1 MTVSFPQPQFL
12 FAVCQNG
19 AEGVCKQ
26 EVVQHHP
33 DLRLAYSRPG
43 FLTFKI
49 AAADDQSP
57 TTGWSDHPTLISTFA
72 RTFGVVLQRFG
83 NADLKE
89 QLAGVAE
96 LVQGL
101 AVEHLHVWQRDEA
114 LPGDRGFEPFPTVLA
129 EEVGE
134 QLLAVL
140 NVNRSTPLELNRVAG
155 VGQRVLDVILVQPNE
170 WLVGWH
176 TADSIPQRWPGG
188 VPPLDPPEEMVS
200 RAWLKLAEAL
210 EWGRLQIGPADVCV
224 EIGSSP
230 GGAAQLLLDRG
241 ATVIAVD
248 PADMDETIASHPNLH
263 HLKKRG
269 KHVRKAE
276 LAEAR
281 WLLVDVN
288 VAPNYTLDTAEE
300 IVTSAKTNI
309 RGLIL
314 TMKLTDWSLAE
325 HIEGYRQRVRNWGFK
340 VIRTR
345 QLAFNRHEFCLIAL
359 RNRYDARATN
369 SRGDARATNTR
380 GDGGAAKKRGDA
392 RATKKRGDARPT
404 KKRGDARAT
413 KKRSGES
420 GQ

>member
-1 MTVSFPQPQFL
+1 MTRNQASSYHCPLLNGFPRTPTLHLMTAPFPAPQFL
-12 FAVCQNG
+12 FAVCQHG

-26 EVVQHHP
+26 EIVQHHP
-33 DLRLAYSRPG
+33 ELRLAYSRPG
-43 FLTFKI
+43 LLTFKLALDDKLAPEEAQP
-49 AAADDQSP
+49 AA
-57 TTGWSDHPTLISTFA
+57 TNWGDHPTLVSTFA
-72 RTFGVVLQRFG
+72 RTFGVVLQKFA
-83 NADLKE
+83 NANLQE
-89 QLAGVAE
+89 QLTAIAE
-96 LVQGL
+96 LVRSLPMEQ
-101 AVEHLHVWQRDEA
+101 LHVWQRDEA

-129 EEVGE
+129 EEVGQ

-140 NVNRSTPLELNRVAG
+140 NTDRSTPLELNRVAG

-210 EWGRLQIGPADVCV
+210 EWGRIKMGPEDVCV

-248 PADMDETIASHPNLH
+248 PADLDETIAEHPNLT

-345 QLAFNRHEFCLIAL
+345 QLAFNRHEFCLLAL
-359 RNRYDARATN
+359 RNRYDARAT
-369 SRGDARATNTR
+369 SGRGDARTPNQR
-380 GDGGAAKKRGDA
+380 GNSPRK
-392 RATKKRGDARPT
+392 
-404 KKRGDARAT
+404 
-413 KKRSGES
+413 SS
-420 GQ
+420 

>member
-1 MTVSFPQPQFL
+1 MSTPFPPPQFL
-12 FAVCQNG
+12 FAVCQHG
-19 AEGVCKQ
+19 AEAVCKQ
-26 EVVQHHP
+26 EIVQHHP
-33 DLRLAYSRPG
+33 ELRFAYSRPG
-43 FLTFKI
+43 LLTFKL
-49 AAADDQSP
+49 APAEAP
-57 TTGWSDHPTLISTFA
+57 AEVPATGTNWSEHPTLISTFA
-72 RTFGVVLQRFG
+72 RTFGLVLQRCG
-83 NADLKE
+83 NEELKA
-89 QLAGVAE
+89 QLSAVTE
-96 LVQGL
+96 LVRDL
-101 AVEHLHVWQRDEA
+101 PFEHVHVWQRDEA

-140 NVNRSTPLELNRVAG
+140 NATRSTPLELNRVAG
-155 VGQRVLDVILVQPNE
+155 VGQKVLDVILVQPNE

-188 VPPLDPPEEMVS
+188 VPPLEPPEEMVS

-210 EWGRLQIGPADVCV
+210 EWGRIQIGPEDVCV
-224 EIGSSP
+224 EIGSAP

-248 PADMDETIASHPNLH
+248 PADLDELIASHPNLR

-269 KHVRKAE
+269 KHVRKTE
-276 LAEAR
+276 LADAR

-345 QLAFNRHEFCLIAL
+345 QLAFNRHEFCLLAL
-359 RNRYDARATN
+359 RNRYDARSTS
-369 SRGDARATNTR
+369 SR
-380 GDGGAAKKRGDA
+380 GGAAR
-392 RATKKRGDARPT
+392 
-404 KKRGDARAT
+404 
-413 KKRSGES
+413 
-420 GQ
+420 